1 MSYDGGV
8 TDSIGQILVLAAG
21 VALSPFPIVGI
32 VLVLATE
39 RARSNAPAY
48 LLGWFTGILAVG
60 AIVLAVSNGADAHG
74 SPTGSA
80 WLKIGLGVLLLSV
93 AARKWRSRPAAGE
106 EEPLPG
112 WMRKVEEFDAL
123 RSLALGFALSAVN
136 PKTLVLI
143 AGAAATIA
151 ESGESTSDQLV
162 SLVVFALLG
171 SIGVLVPLAMFF
183 LMGDRA
189 RLRLDAIRHW
199 MAANNT
205 VIVVVICLLIAAK
218 LIGDGITALG

>member
-1 MSYDGGV
+1 M
-8 TDSIGQILVLAAG
+8 TDSIGQILVLAVG

-32 VLVLATE
+32 VLVLTSD
-39 RARSNAPAY
+39 RARSNGPAY
-48 LLGWFTGILAVG
+48 LLGWFAGILAVG

-80 WLKIGLGVLLLSV
+80 WLKIVLGVLLLSV
-93 AARKWRSRPAAGE
+93 AARKWRGRPQAGE
-106 EEPLPG
+106 EEALPG
-112 WMRKVEEFDAL
+112 WMRKVEDVDVP
-123 RSLALGFALSAVN
+123 RSIALGFALAAIN

-151 ESGESTSDQLV
+151 ESGKATGDQLAA
-162 SLVVFALLG
+162 LAVFALLG
-171 SIGVLVPLAMFF
+171 SIGVLVPLAMYF

-189 RLRLDAIRHW
+189 RAGLDAIRHW